1 MDDLKKLKLPPDST
15 ILVDL
20 DGTLVDS
27 VSIWNDT
34 KRQFVEQ
41 FGRTPD
47 LLFNEE
53 LAGLPVDGVVVRIK
67 EHYRLAEP
75 LEHLYPHFDQ
85 LIMKRLEMAA
95 TIPGVEELI
104 AWVVERN
111 LTRAIVSN
119 SNHRMQ
125 GVLLGNKAWAAHIP
139 IRISADDVST
149 GKPDPEIYVY
159 AAEKLKVSPKD
170 CFVIEDSLSG
180 VKAAVRA
187 GMTCLAITNGVEQE
201 KSLFSEW
208 TPYLFER
215 LSDIRPFIEHQ
226 DVVIGLQIP
235 QQHPDAVTAYFPNV

>member
-1 MDDLKKLKLPPDST
+1 MDDLKKLKLTPHSA
-15 ILVDL
+15 ILMDL

-47 LLFNEE
+47 LQFNEE
-53 LAGLPVDGVVVRIK
+53 LAGLPVDGVVARIK
-67 EHYRLAEP
+67 EYYRLAEP
-75 LEHLYPHFDQ
+75 LEYLYPRFDN

-104 AWVVERN
+104 AWMVE
-111 LTRAIVSN
+111 LKITRAIVSN

-125 GVLLGNKAWAAHIP
+125 EVLLGNKAWAAHIP

-149 GKPDPEIYVY
+149 GKPEPEIYVY

-170 CFVIEDSLSG
+170 CVVIEDSLGG

-187 GMTCLAITNGVEQE
+187 GMTCLAITNGGEQE
-201 KSLFSEW
+201 KILFSEW

-215 LSDIRPFIEHQ
+215 LSDIRAFIEHQ
-226 DVVIGLQIP
+226 DVVIGLQLP

>member
-1 MDDLKKLKLPPDST
+1 MELKLTPSSA
-15 ILVDL
+15 ILMDL

-41 FGRTPD
+41 FNRVPD
-47 LLFNEE
+47 LQFNEE
-53 LAGLPVDGVVVRIK
+53 LTGLPVAGVVARIK
-67 EHYRLAEP
+67 EHYHLAEP
-75 LEHLYPHFDQ
+75 LEYLYPRFDQ
-85 LIMKRLEMAA
+85 LIMKRLEMAE

-104 AWVVERN
+104 ADLVKLKVA
-111 LTRAIVSN
+111 RAIVSN

-125 GVLLGNKAWAAHIP
+125 DVLLRNKAWAAHIP

-149 GKPDPEIYVY
+149 GKPEPEIYVY

-180 VKAAVRA
+180 VKAAVQA
-187 GMTCLAITNGVEQE
+187 GMTCLAVTNGVEQE

-208 TPYLFER
+208 TPHVFER
-215 LSDIRPFIEHQ
+215 LGEVRGFLKDITQSVP
-226 DVVIGLQIP
+226 
-235 QQHPDAVTAYFPNV
+235 